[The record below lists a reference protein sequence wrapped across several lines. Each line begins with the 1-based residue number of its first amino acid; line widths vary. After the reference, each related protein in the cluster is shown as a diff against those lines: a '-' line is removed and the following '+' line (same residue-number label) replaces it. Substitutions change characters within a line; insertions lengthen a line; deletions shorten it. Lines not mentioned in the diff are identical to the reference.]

1 MFFAPDFKYEEGK
14 KCLEEMPGAT
24 GDAIRHY
31 VKELQKHHTETE
43 KRLKEAMEVFEG
55 IKKFTKGY

>member
-1 MFFAPDFKYEEGK
+1 MFYIPDLKYEEGK

-31 VKELQKHHTETE
+31 VAELEKHHKKTQET
-43 KRLKEAMEVFEG
+43 LDEAMEVFKG
-55 IKKFTKGY
+55 IKKFTRNI